1 MKELEGW
8 KIERKEGGD
17 GMDGGKSKEEEGE
30 KRGEIYLLQEECW
43 EVHDGSWQEDLVL
56 MEVI

>member
-8 KIERKEGGD
+8 KIEREEGGD

-30 KRGEIYLLQEECW
+30 KRGEIYLLREECW